1 MIKIA
6 FEEDKINMALM
17 LLNQIRVEGVQ
28 QAGLLININNIL
40 TKGECIETQEEVK
53 PEQKKGDK

>member
-1 MIKIA
+1 MKIA

-28 QAGLLININNIL
+28 QAGFLININNIL
-40 TKGECIETQEEVK
+40 TKGECIETQEGVK
-53 PEQKKGDK
+53 SEQKKGDK

>member
-28 QAGLLININNIL
+28 QAGFLININNIL

-53 PEQKKGDK
+53 SEQKKGDK

>member
-1 MIKIA
+1 MIKIV

-17 LLNQIRVEGVQ
+17 LLNQIKVEGVQ
-28 QAGLLININNIL
+28 QAQFLVSINNIL
-40 TKGECIETQEEVK
+40 TKGEPTQTQEMNR

>member
-17 LLNQIRVEGVQ
+17 LLNQIRVEGVL
-28 QAGLLININNIL
+28 QAGMIVPTIRISAN
-40 TKGECIETQEEVK
+40 TSMTRMQ
-53 PEQKKGDK
+53 

>member
-28 QAGLLININNIL
+28 QAGFLININNIL

-53 PEQKKGDK
+53 PEQ

>member
-1 MIKIA
+1 MKIA

-28 QAGLLININNIL
+28 QAGFLININNIL
-40 TKGECIETQEEVK
+40 TKGECIENQEEVK
-53 PEQKKGDK
+53 SEQKKGDK

>member
-1 MIKIA
+1 MKIA

-28 QAGLLININNIL
+28 QAGFLININNIL
-40 TKGECIETQEEVK
+40 TKGERIEPQEEAK

>member
-1 MIKIA
+1 MKIA

-28 QAGLLININNIL
+28 QAGFSININNIL

-53 PEQKKGDK
+53 SEQKKGDK

>member
-1 MIKIA
+1 MKIA

-17 LLNQIRVEGVQ
+17 LLNQIKVEGVQ
-28 QAGLLININNIL
+28 QAQFLVSINNIL
-40 TKGECIETQEEVK
+40 TKGEPAQTQEMNR

>member
-28 QAGLLININNIL
+28 QAGFLININNIL
-40 TKGECIETQEEVK
+40 TKGECIETQEGAG

>member
-1 MIKIA
+1 MKIA

-28 QAGLLININNIL
+28 QAGFLININNIL
-40 TKGECIETQEEVK
+40 TKGECIEPQEEAK

>member
-1 MIKIA
+1 MKIA

-28 QAGLLININNIL
+28 QAGFLININNIL

-53 PEQKKGDK
+53 SEQKKGDK